1 MKKFE
6 DSNLLSPDKIDSL
19 RHDWNEDES
28 PLQTVDV
35 EKLLAIARR
44 QWRIVAISVVV
55 AVLLGIAYAVTAVPL
70 YTATSSLLIDRGNDS
85 LVNRLSQEDSTPA
98 ADDEASILSQVEVLK
113 SDTIGLSVVDQLKL
127 GENPVFM
134 ASGSSLIGRVR
145 GAITAALNSTRWF
158 VSANV
163 DGDLAEKN
171 RREALRRVQD
181 GMDISRVGRTY
192 VLNISFTSPSADLS
206 ASIANAIPDAYITDK
221 LDSKYDSTRRA
232 SDWLQARID
241 ELKQK
246 SLETDGAVQ
255 KFRAD
260 NGLLSTGGTLISDQQ
275 LSELNSALIVAHSDT
290 SKAKARYDRIA
301 QIVKNGQSNAVVT
314 DILDS
319 AVSNDLRQKYLTA
332 SKLEAD
338 ISNRLG
344 PNHVRAVQLRGEM
357 QEYERLMF
365 EELSRY
371 QESYKS
377 EYDVAQAREKDLAEN
392 VAKAKGESAVAGQT
406 GVQLR
411 ELERAAD
418 SYKNL
423 YQTFLQR
430 YQEAVQ
436 QQSFPITEARV
447 ITRPV
452 KPDKPKYP
460 RKPLVIALFGVLGAA
475 FGSAVGGFREMRDR
489 FFRTGEQVRD
499 GLHLEFLG
507 LAPLIKVGDIKPT
520 GLEEGHPRGIRRANN
535 ISNYVV
541 EHPMSAF
548 AETLRS
554 AKIAVDLAKKGP
566 GAKVIGV
573 ASTLPTEGKSTIS
586 MNFAELLAMQGA
598 RTLLIDCDLRNPG
611 TTLSLARHAEAG
623 LVEVLTEG
631 RPMKELLLLND
642 KTRLAFLP
650 AVVKRRIPHSSQLLS
665 SSAMNEL
672 LDSVRTSFDY
682 IILDLPPLA
691 PVVDARAI
699 AAQVDAFLFVVE
711 WGKTTR
717 KVVRSTLRTNLEI
730 VDKCIG
736 VILNK
741 VDNEKMKLYRAYGS
755 SEYYHSRYTSYYRED

>member
-1 MKKFE
+1 M
-6 DSNLLSPDKIDSL
+6 LSPDKIEST
-19 RHDWNEDES
+19 RNDWNEDTGPQEI
-28 PLQTVDV
+28 VDV
-35 EKLLAIARR
+35 EKLLAIGRR
-44 QWRIVAISVVV
+44 QWRIVALSIAV
-55 AVLLGIAYAVTAVPL
+55 AIILGIAYSVTAVPM
-70 YTATSSLLIDRGNDS
+70 YTATSSLLIDQGSDG
-85 LVNRLSQEDSTPA
+85 LVNRLSQDDSTPST
-98 ADDEASILSQVEVLK
+98 DDEASILSQVEVLK
-113 SDTIGLSVVDQLKL
+113 SDAVGLEVVDQLKL
-127 GENPVFM
+127 GDDPVFM
-134 ASGSSLIGRVR
+134 ASSSSLLGTARSAIG
-145 GAITAALNSTRWF
+145 GLLNVSKWF
-158 VSANV
+158 VTADV
-163 DGDLAEKN
+163 DEDLAEKN
-171 RREALRRVQD
+171 RREALMRVQD
-181 GMDISRVGRTY
+181 NMDIARVGHTY
-192 VLNISFTSPSADLS
+192 VLNISFTSPSAELS
-206 ASIANAIPDAYITDK
+206 ARIANAIPDAYITDK

-246 SLETDGAVQ
+246 ALDTDHAVQ

-275 LSELNSALIVAHSDT
+275 LSELNSALLVAQSNT
-290 SKAKARYDRIA
+290 AQAKAKYDRIS
-301 QIVKNGQSNAVVT
+301 QIVKNGQSDAIVT
-314 DILDS
+314 DALDS
-319 AVSNDLRQKYLTA
+319 VVSNDLRQKYLAA

-338 ISNRLG
+338 ISARLG
-344 PNHVRAVQLRGEM
+344 ANHIRAVQLRGEM
-357 QEYERLMF
+357 AEYERLMF

-371 QESYKS
+371 QQSYKS
-377 EYDVAQAREKDLAEN
+377 EYDVAQAREKDLTDS
-392 VAKAKGESAVAGQT
+392 VAKARGESVVAGDT

-460 RKPLVIALFGVLGAA
+460 RKPLVVALFGVLGAI

-507 LAPLIKVGDIKPT
+507 LAPLLKIGETTYTDHD
-520 GLEEGHPRGIRRANN
+520 EGHARGFRRTNN

-554 AKIAVDLAKKGP
+554 AKIAADLAKKGP

-611 TTLSLARHAEAG
+611 TTLSLARHADAG
-623 LVEVLTEG
+623 LVEVLTEN
-631 RPMKELLLLND
+631 RSLKDLLLISD

-665 SSAMNEL
+665 SSAMNDL
-672 LDSVRTSFDY
+672 LDSVRSSFDY

-717 KVVRSTLRTNLEI
+717 RVVRSTLRTNAEI